1 MRSKRIL
8 LIVAVMLFI
17 LAACH
22 LAIERD
28 IHVESG
34 RTVRGSINVI
44 DGDITIGSDCLVR
57 SSCRTV
63 DGDIEVGRGSRVD
76 NLQSVDGNIYV
87 GRNVAVRRDVEL
99 VDGSIVCRSGVVV
112 GGNINAIDGS
122 IEIENTVVERDITT
136 YDAGI
141 RLDDRSRVDGDII
154 IRRSPDEHDRH
165 RRVTIE
171 IAGGSVVKG
180 DIVNRDG
187 NVDVRVYL
195 SQDGRIEGRVDDV
208 KVIRR

>member
-1 MRSKRIL
+1 MKPNRLLMIVPAVL
-8 LIVAVMLFI
+8 LI
-17 LAACH
+17 LAGCH
-22 LAIERD
+22 LSIERD

-44 DGDITIGSDCLVR
+44 EGDITIGSGCLIR

-63 DGDIEVGRGSRVD
+63 DGNIEVGRDSQVD

-87 GRNVAVRRDVEL
+87 GREVVVRRDVEL
-99 VDGSIVCRSGVVV
+99 VDGDIVCRSGVVV

-122 IEIENTVVERDITT
+122 IEIERTTVRRDITT
-136 YDAGI
+136 YDADI
-141 RLDDRSRVDGDII
+141 RLRDRSRVEGDII
-154 IRRSPDEHDRH
+154 IKRSPDDHDRF

-171 IAGGSVVKG
+171 ISGGSVVEG
-180 DIVNRDG
+180 DIVNRDE

-195 SQDGRIEGRVDDV
+195 EEGGRIEGRVSEV
-208 KVIRR
+208 EVIRR